1 MRNTPPV
8 PATIASAVHVPVP
21 RPADVSF
28 PMPHTLTVLAPQAPA
43 ATSSTDPARP
53 VQLDAEK
60 LQVYSVALE
69 LQVLCATLVPPQHR
83 VLQDQLERASL
94 SVVCNTAEGAGRHS
108 RRDKR
113 RLYVM
118 ARGSAT
124 ETAAIIDVLR
134 ARHLAPE
141 AVCQHARS
149 LAVRV
154 VQMMTR
160 LIDVLG

>member
-1 MRNTPPV
+1 MATPLSPSSLLASTVAASAAAV
-8 PATIASAVHVPVP
+8 PARLDAEA
-21 RPADVSF
+21 
-28 PMPHTLTVLAPQAPA
+28 
-43 ATSSTDPARP
+43 

-94 SVVCNTAEGAGRHS
+94 SAICCTAEGAGRHS

-134 ARHLAPE
+134 ARRLAPE
-141 AVCQHARS
+141 GACAHARS

-154 VQMMTR
+154 VQMLTK
-160 LIDVLG
+160 LIHVLG